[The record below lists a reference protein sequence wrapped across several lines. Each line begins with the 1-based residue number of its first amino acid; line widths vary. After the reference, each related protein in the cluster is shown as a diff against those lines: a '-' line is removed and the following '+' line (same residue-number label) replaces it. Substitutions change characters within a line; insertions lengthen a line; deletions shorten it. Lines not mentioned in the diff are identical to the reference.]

1 MKIPF
6 KKELPIILASSLMM
20 TSPLYAAKKA
30 EDIMDQPVITI
41 YQGGIAL
48 VAESR
53 DFQLSNTQKQLFLPN
68 VAPETIMESLMI
80 AFKPENSA
88 NPIPHITEKKLNRNL
103 LSPSSIIDYSVGSD
117 VNVITNVNGKEK
129 VETAKILSSNGGILL
144 QYKDRVEISLPE
156 NARLSFT
163 EIPEGLNTTPVLS
176 VIMNNLPN
184 VASAYRADL
193 NYITRGISWNAD
205 YIAKIDDEHKRLRLE
220 GWATLNNMSGMDYKD
235 FKINLIAG
243 EVNLVRQNAPRMMA
257 ELKMMSADVMPR
269 AAGGNI
275 MPSSLGDYHLYAI
288 PNTSTLS
295 DQEQTQIALFTKEG
309 IPFSKHYT
317 FNNVSDTHRSQ
328 AVAQLQNASVTIE
341 FANNTDS
348 FLGFPLPEG
357 VVRLYQEDSKG
368 TSFVG
373 EDMIPA
379 TPDKQ
384 EIVLNTGKAFD
395 VTLKRAQS
403 QYSIVNPDEW
413 EVSYQLTL
421 NNAKDEVV
429 KTTVEESFYPGQNTN
444 WALLKQSS
452 DAKIV
457 NDTAVW
463 ELEIPAKASKTIS
476 YTVRYTIFK
485 EPTDAAS
492 LTQP

>member
-6 KKELPIILASSLMM
+6 KKELPILLVSSLAL
-20 TSPLYAAKKA
+20 TSPLFAAKTNT
-30 EDIMDQPVITI
+30 DISEQPVISI

-53 DFQLSNTQKQLFLPN
+53 DFQLSDAQKQLFLPN

-80 AFKPENSA
+80 SFIPENSKNA
-88 NPIPHITEKKLNRNL
+88 VPHITEKKLNRNL
-103 LSPSSIIDYSVGSD
+103 LSPNALIDYSVGSD
-117 VNVITNVNGKEK
+117 VNVITSINGKEK
-129 VETAKILSSNGGILL
+129 TETAKILSSNGGILL
-144 QYKDRVEISLPE
+144 QYKDRVEAGLPAD
-156 NARLSFT
+156 ARLSFT
-163 EIPEGLNTTPVLS
+163 HIPEGLNTTPVLS
-176 VIMNNLPN
+176 VIMTNLPN
-184 VASAYRADL
+184 TPSAYRADL
-193 NYITRGISWNAD
+193 NYLTRGISWNAD
-205 YIAKIDDEHKRLRLE
+205 YIAKIDDDHKRLRLE

-257 ELKMMSADVMPR
+257 ELKMMSADAMPR
-269 AAGGNI
+269 GAGGNI

-295 DQEQTQIALFTKEG
+295 NQEQTQIALFTKEG
-309 IPFSKHYT
+309 IPFTKNYA
-317 FNNVSDTHRSQ
+317 FNNISSTNREASSD
-328 AVAQLQNASVTIE
+328 QLQNASATIE
-341 FANNTDS
+341 FMNNEDS
-348 FLGFPLPEG
+348 FLGIPLPEG
-357 VVRLYQEDSKG
+357 VVRLYQHSDKG
-368 TSFVG
+368 TSFLG
-373 EDMIPA
+373 EDSIPA
-379 TPDKQ
+379 TPVKQ
-384 EIVLNTGKAFD
+384 NIVLNTGKAFD

-421 NNAKDEVV
+421 NNAKDEAV

-444 WALLKQSS
+444 WALIKQSR

-463 ELEIPAKASKTIS
+463 ELEIPAKSSKTIS

-485 EPTDAAS
+485 EPSDTA
-492 LTQP
+492 PIK